1 MIGTSEN
8 VGLRSHGVCSSSK
21 QRSFTGPQIKLA
33 LFFMLS
39 DQIYECMDSV
49 FAISFTFW
57 DPIKTH
63 FLFFCLCDS
72 KCQKNSKFWNAIW
85 EILTVNN
92 CAYFL
97 PNWNEVNIAVY
108 ISFRICSLLLLFC
121 FNKHFEGG
129 SCHIFLFLPPKK
141 PPRRQ
146 RTGRKKRKK
155 RKKSENFFEP
165 TKYFKTWGMFLLPSF
180 WLQWVFL
187 HNAVPKDMS
196 LTETSHSPRSAE
208 PEMMKPYWWYI
219 V

>member
-8 VGLRSHGVCSSSK
+8 VGLRSHGACSSSK

-49 FAISFTFW
+49 CAISFTFG

-141 PPRRQ
+141 TSQ
-146 RTGRKKRKK
+146 KAKNWKKKK
-155 RKKSENFFEP
+155 KEKNKKWEFFLAN
-165 TKYFKTWGMFLLPSF
+165 KIF
-180 WLQWVFL
+180 
-187 HNAVPKDMS
+187 
-196 LTETSHSPRSAE
+196 
-208 PEMMKPYWWYI
+208 
-219 V
+219 